1 VRRRIAPVFLLM
13 LIALALTAQG
23 CGSSNTTEA
32 KRRTLVLATTTSA
45 QDSGILDEFVKRFE
59 KQYPYTLKAVAVG
72 SGSALFMGRNGDAD
86 VMLTHEPKA
95 EGEFMEAGNGESI
108 HKVMHND
115 FIIVGPA
122 DDPAQI
128 RGLKDADEAF
138 RRIAASGSTFISR
151 SDASGT
157 NGMEMSI
164 WDRLG
169 IKPSGNSWYV
179 ETGQGMGET
188 LRITEQKGAY
198 TLTDRATFIV
208 MKEGLSLKM
217 LVQGDSRLLNQYS
230 VIVVNPNKSPRVN
243 HQGALDFSTFLRSAE
258 TRKLIRE
265 FGWDSYH
272 ERLFYP
278 D

>member
-1 VRRRIAPVFLLM
+1 MRRPVVPALL
-13 LIALALTAQG
+13 LILVLTVALAQG
-23 CGSSNTTEA
+23 CSDSNPG
-32 KRRTLVLATTTSA
+32 KVGRRTLILATTTSA
-45 QDSGILDEFVKRFE
+45 QDSGILDEFVRRFE
-59 KQYPYTLKAVAVG
+59 KQYPYKLKAVAVG

-122 DDPAQI
+122 SDPAHI
-128 RGLKDADEAF
+128 RSLRDADEAF
-138 RRIAASGSTFISR
+138 SKIAASGSTFVSR

-157 NGMEMSI
+157 NAMELTI

-169 IKPSGNSWYV
+169 INPSGNKWYV

-188 LRITEQKGAY
+188 IRIAEQKNAY
-198 TLTDRATFIV
+198 TLTDRATYIV
-208 MKEGLSLKM
+208 MEEGLSLKM
-217 LVQGDSRLLNQYS
+217 LVQGDSRLINQYS
-230 VIVVNPNKSPRVN
+230 VTVVNPNKSPRVN
-243 HQGALDFSTFLRSAE
+243 NQGAVDFSAFLRSAQ
-258 TRKLIRE
+258 TKKLIRE
-265 FGWDSYH
+265 FGWDRYH
-272 ERLFYP
+272 EHLFYS